1 MFNIKKF
8 LDNQWRQLEQRIQD
22 DEDFQK
28 AGKAKI
34 QISEEFF
41 FTLDIKGLSGLLIT
55 INNMKKIDKDNIPT
69 CKGWNMELLDKS
81 ILMSL
86 KNNEYNDFFRDI
98 VNLILTKINLKK
110 INQEKSV
117 DFFKNLL
124 SAKNFFDSDA
134 LPKHLSVE
142 KEIGLFG
149 ELIILK
155 KYINKKY
162 SDEEFINYWTGSSQ
176 KHDFTTENIL
186 LETKTSKNDGKKL
199 FTHQAMIKFHQY
211 LKNHFIYLCSN

>member
-1 MFNIKKF
+1 MDFVQYQKF

-41 FTLDIKGLSGLLIT
+41 FTLDIKGLSGLLIN
-55 INNMKKIDKDNIPT
+55 INNMKKIDKNNIPI
-69 CKGWNMELLDKS
+69 CKGWNIEVLDKT

-98 VNLILTKINLKK
+98 VNLILTKINQEK

-117 DFFKNLL
+117 DFFFKAPFI
-124 SAKNFFDSDA
+124 SKKFF
-134 LPKHLSVE
+134 
-142 KEIGLFG
+142 
-149 ELIILK
+149 
-155 KYINKKY
+155 
-162 SDEEFINYWTGSSQ
+162 
-176 KHDFTTENIL
+176 
-186 LETKTSKNDGKKL
+186 
-199 FTHQAMIKFHQY
+199 
-211 LKNHFIYLCSN
+211 